1 MNKLNKL
8 FSTIFALT
16 LLVAVPAGAAFA
28 DEYPLMAGQHTRIGT
43 VTVTDV
49 GENLT
54 VEFEIEDTEGGD
66 WQLLK
71 THVLA
76 TDGLSKKQQRG
87 APGQFEYQTLHQAIK
102 SYTYTIPQ
110 VNFVAFHADVQ
121 NLDDI
126 TGYMDGEG
134 TFKEEAGQDC
144 PTLEEIAAALPE
156 YTTMQIF
163 GDGSGYY
170 DVRIDLNGD
179 GVRATDGSESFDW
192 YCIDKTHNI
201 GLGVYTVRVFS
212 SYEALPGE
220 IVNNG
225 TGDNNVDNED
235 NLDLVNWVINNVDNP
250 LYEFDIDQKQ
260 QQDVIWALVDDDPRY
275 DPENLDADERAVY
288 DAAFANG
295 EGFVPADGQN
305 LAIVLQPVD
314 TSNNSVGQVTIGQV
328 TIGQVTFGSLGLEC
342 TDWTPVYNGETAW
355 AISEFGKSFPKSNHW
370 GQYHEYTVGD

>member
-16 LLVAVPAGAAFA
+16 LLVALPAGAAFA

-43 VTVTDV
+43 VTVTED
-49 GENLT
+49 GNDLT
-54 VEFEIEDTEGGD
+54 VEFQIDDTDGGD
-66 WQLLK
+66 WQLL
-71 THVLA
+71 TTQVLA
-76 TDGLSKKQQRG
+76 TDTLSKKQKRG
-87 APGQFEYQTLHQAIK
+87 APGQFEYQHLLAADTK
-102 SYTYTIPQ
+102 TDSFTIPQ

-134 TFKEEAGQDC
+134 NINEEAGQDC

-212 SYEALPGE
+212 SYEALPDQ

-235 NLDLVNWVINNVDNP
+235 NLDLVNWVINNPGVP
-250 LYEFDIDQKQ
+250 VSIDQKQ

-314 TSNNSVGQVTIGQV
+314 TSDNSVGQVTIGQV

-342 TDWTPVYNGETAW
+342 TDWDPVYNGETAW
-355 AISEFGKSFPKSNHW
+355 AIPEEGGSSFPKSNHW
-370 GQYHEYTVGD
+370 GQYSEYTVNN